1 MAKET
6 EPQGRQIITIYTR
19 FDKPEY
25 TLVVVKS
32 RSVVLRTWFTLKSE
46 MFIIF
51 GTSVVLIILL
61 VFKFVAMLVKN
72 MREADERRKLELR
85 LTGGNRSKAAKLPGL
100 SRPTLHSKIEKYRL
114 KLETSVKEDPF

>member
-1 MAKET
+1 VAKET

-100 SRPTLHSKIEKYRL
+100 PKPTLHSKIEKYRL